1 MYSHILYN
9 TNRSIFQIRKQNNS
23 LDVKIVYRCTSNN
36 KNDIVLFDKNMGCN
50 HSFKKPNNLKEIYN
64 AWDQF
69 IDLSLNQGNSHI
81 AFTINIDDLEK
92 EHVNILKMHPIG
104 VGSEKW
110 DIYSNLYLS
119 LILHTRC
126 HLHCQLF
133 TVCDFN
139 KLVSWLFITTEEN
152 EQGVLH
158 AHGIIAYRNLTDYNK
173 NISNN
178 ILNRLRKYGDDCD
191 VVLKDL
197 NNFKNIKGWIRYL
210 HKDKVLVF
218 PPLFKSTITIGEIL
232 EKTFTKPYINNY
244 HMRNNFR
251 IESDG
256 FNDEVIEFR
265 NFVFD
270 DEVDDLFPDLK
281 GIMLNKNELNENIFI
296 DLILN
301 YLILKKYF
309 LYNDNIYEKVDKML
323 ISYKKVGSLKEVLFD
338 KFENNIILFFT
349 ETFPCQ
355 FKGFDFYF
363 LIKTFKNKM
372 ESSILK
378 IKNLTTNK
386 INLNFF
392 YLEFN
397 DGVYDIKNNKFVQ
410 RNNFNERDSTTIKYY
425 NKSYSR
431 VRHTQPEN
439 WIEGIKN
446 AVGKDNAKDFT
457 TICLFIASLF
467 QEKNDDIK
475 KNFLYIY
482 GQSNTGKSTFL
493 TKVLTRYYGLENIGN
508 IVNSTNFKF
517 QDILNKLI
525 IIMDEF
531 RYSSSSSSDFL
542 KLLGGEPLLTTQKY
556 NKDHVTI
563 DKNKGFILSNNLFSE
578 KNESVNKALL
588 ERLHIIEFLNVV
600 CYDKSSINELLKD
613 EEPSI
618 IIFCNKLYFSYLNKK
633 SKRQIKVKNRKYEV
647 IE

>member
-1 MYSHILYN
+1 
-9 TNRSIFQIRKQNNS
+9 
-23 LDVKIVYRCTSNN
+23 
-36 KNDIVLFDKNMGCN
+36 MGCN
-50 HSFKKPNNLKEIYN
+50 HSFKKPNNLKGIYN
-64 AWDQF
+64 AWDNF

-81 AFTINIDDLEK
+81 AFTINITDWCGFVSQ
-92 EHVNILKMHPIG
+92 EHINVLKLHPIS
-104 VGSEKW
+104 VGKEKW
-110 DIYSNLYLS
+110 IEYFNLYVS
-119 LILHTRC
+119 LITHTRC
-126 HLHCQLF
+126 QIYCQLF
-133 TVCDFN
+133 EIREFN
-139 KLVSWLFITTEEN
+139 KLVSWQFITTEEN
-152 EQGVLH
+152 KKGVLH
-158 AHGIIAYRNLTDYNK
+158 AHGIIAYRNLMDYNK

-178 ILNRLRKYGDDCD
+178 MLNMLREWGDDCD

-197 NNFKNIKGWIRYL
+197 NKFKDIKGWVRYL
-210 HKDKVLVF
+210 HNDKILVF
-218 PPLFKSTITIGEIL
+218 PPLFLSTILIKEIL
-232 EKTFTKPYINNY
+232 EKTFTQPYTKNY
-244 HMRNNFR
+244 HLKNNFR
-251 IESDG
+251 IESDSFFYSEAVG
-256 FNDEVIEFR
+256 FDD
-265 NFVFD
+265 FVFD
-270 DEVDDLFPDLK
+270 DEVDDLFPNIK
-281 GIMLNKNELNENIFI
+281 GIMLNKNELNEDIFI

-301 YLILKKYF
+301 YLTLKKYY

-323 ISYKKVGSLKEVLFD
+323 ISYKKVGTLKEILFD
-338 KFENNIILFFT
+338 KFENNIVLFFT

-378 IKNLTTNK
+378 IKNITTSK
-386 INLNFF
+386 IKLDFF
-392 YLEFN
+392 FLEFN
-397 DGVYDIKNNKFVQ
+397 DGIYDIKNNKFI
-410 RNNFNERDSTTIKYY
+410 RKNNFNERDAATIKYY

-431 VRHTQPEN
+431 VRQTQPEN

-446 AVGKDNAKDFT
+446 AVGKDNVKDFT

-493 TKVLTRYYGLENIGN
+493 TKVLTRYYGLENVGN
-508 IVNSTNFKF
+508 VVNSTNFKF

-531 RYSSSSSSDFL
+531 RYSPSSSSDFL

-600 CYDKSSINELLKD
+600 CYDKDSINELLKD

-618 IIFCNKLYFSYLNKK
+618 IIFCNKLYFSCLNKK
-633 SKRQIKVKNRKYEV
+633 SKREIKNKNKKYNI

>member
-1 MYSHILYN
+1 M
-9 TNRSIFQIRKQNNS
+9 NRSIFQIRKQNNS
-23 LDVKIVYRCTSNN
+23 LDVKIVYRCGYKN
-36 KNDIVLFDKNMGCN
+36 KNDMVVFDENMGCN

-64 AWDQF
+64 AWDKF

-81 AFTINIDDLEK
+81 AFTINITSWYGFVDQ
-92 EHVNILKMHPIG
+92 EHINVLRMHPIS
-104 VGSEKW
+104 VGTEKW
-110 DIYSNLYLS
+110 VEYWNLYSS

-126 HLHCQLF
+126 QIHCQLF
-133 TVCDFN
+133 EIREFN
-139 KLVSWLFITTEEN
+139 KLVSWQFITTEEN
-152 EQGVLH
+152 ERGVLH
-158 AHGIIAYRNLTDYNK
+158 VHGIIAYRNLMDYNK

-178 ILNRLRKYGDDCD
+178 MLNMLRGWGDDCD

-197 NNFKNIKGWIRYL
+197 NKFKDIKGWIRYL
-210 HKDKVLVF
+210 HKEKVLVF
-218 PPLFKSTITIGEIL
+218 PPLFLSTIQTGEIL
-232 EKTFTKPYINNY
+232 EKSFTQPYVSNYRMKNNSK
-244 HMRNNFR
+244 
-251 IESDG
+251 IESGSFYGYSD
-256 FNDEVIEFR
+256 VIWFE

-270 DEVDDLFPDLK
+270 DEVDDLFPNIK
-281 GIMLNKNELNENIFI
+281 GIMLNKNELDENIFI

-309 LYNDNIYEKVDKML
+309 IYNESIYEKIDNML
-323 ISYKKVGSLKEVLFD
+323 IAYKKIGTLKEILFD
-338 KFENNIILFFT
+338 KFENNVVLFFT

-372 ESSILK
+372 ESNILK

-386 INLNFF
+386 IRLDFF

-397 DGVYDIKNNKFVQ
+397 DGIYDIKNNKFILK
-410 RNNFNERDSTTIKYY
+410 NNFKEFGSATVKWY
-425 NKSYSR
+425 NKSYNH
-431 VRHTQPEN
+431 VRQIQPEN

-446 AVGKDNAKDFT
+446 AVGKDNVKDFT

-467 QEKNDDIK
+467 QEKDDDVK
-475 KNFLYIY
+475 KNYLYIY

-493 TKVLTRYYGLENIGN
+493 TKVLTRYYGLENVGN

-517 QDILNKLI
+517 QDILGKLI

-531 RYSSSSSSDFL
+531 RYSPSSSSDFL

-578 KNESVNKALL
+578 KNESVNKALF

-600 CYDKSSINELLKD
+600 CYDKNSINELLKN
-613 EEPSI
+613 EEPNI
-618 IIFCNKLYFSYLNKK
+618 IIFCNKLYFSCLNKK
-633 SKRQIKVKNRKYEV
+633 SKREIKNKNKKYNI

>member
-1 MYSHILYN
+1 M
-9 TNRSIFQIRKQNNS
+9 
-23 LDVKIVYRCTSNN
+23 
-36 KNDIVLFDKNMGCN
+36 VLFDKNMGCN

-64 AWDQF
+64 AWDKF

-81 AFTINIDDLEK
+81 AFTINLVDWDGYECK
-92 EHVNILKMHPIG
+92 EEYTNILKIHPIS

-110 DIYSNLYLS
+110 YKYFNLNVYTLFHDACQ
-119 LILHTRC
+119 I
-126 HLHCQLF
+126 HCQLSEI
-133 TVCDFN
+133 CEFN
-139 KLVSWLFITTEEN
+139 KLVSWQFITTEEN

-158 AHGIIAYRNLTDYNK
+158 AHGITAYKNLIDYNK

-178 ILNRLRKYGDDCD
+178 ILNKLKDHVESCD
-191 VVLKDL
+191 IVVKDL
-197 NNFKNIKGWIRYL
+197 NKYKDIKGWIRYL

-218 PPLFKSTITIGEIL
+218 PPAFKSTIQIKEVL
-232 EKTFTKPYINNY
+232 EKTFTQPYIKNY
-244 HMRNNFR
+244 HLKNNFR
-251 IESDG
+251 IESDS
-256 FNDEVIEFR
+256 FFYSEAIEFK
-265 NFVFD
+265 NFIFD
-270 DEVDDLFPDLK
+270 NEVDDLFPDIK
-281 GIMLNKNELNENIFI
+281 GIMLNKNELDENIFV

-323 ISYKKVGSLKEVLFD
+323 ISYKKIGSLKEVLFD
-338 KFENNIILFFT
+338 KFETNIVLFFT
-349 ETFPCQ
+349 ENFPCQ

-363 LIKTFKNKM
+363 LIKVFKNKM
-372 ESSILK
+372 ESNILK
-378 IKNLTTNK
+378 IKNITTNK
-386 INLNFF
+386 IKLDFF
-392 YLEFN
+392 YLEFT
-397 DGVYDIKNNKFVQ
+397 DGIYDIKNNKFIQ
-410 RNNFNERDSTTIKYY
+410 KNKFKEMDAATIKYY
-425 NKSYSR
+425 KKSYSR
-431 VRHTQPEN
+431 IRQTQPDN

-457 TICLFIASLF
+457 KICLFIASLF
-467 QEKNDDIK
+467 QEKDDDIK

-493 TKVLTRYYGLENIGN
+493 TKVLTRYYGLENVGN
-508 IVNSTNFKF
+508 IVNSANFKF
-517 QDILNKLI
+517 QDILGKLI

-556 NKDHVTI
+556 NKDHITI
-563 DKNKGFILSNNLFSE
+563 DKNKGFILSNVLFSE
-578 KNESVNKALL
+578 KSESVNKALL